1 MREDKL
7 KLRIDTPLETRG
19 SCVWVFMS
27 LLALIQHKDT
37 PFDRN
42 KPDSFMSEDLG
53 NLGLGNKVVVEDVVV
68 SNEPNCPQGNSSK
81 LAKNWFGELSGRILH
96 KVQLKGQFVQSSQRG
111 LILWIVLRVLKH

>member
-68 SNEPNCPQGNSSK
+68 SNEPNCPQGNTSK
-81 LAKNWFGELSGRILH
+81 CVQTWFGELSGRILH
-96 KVQLKGQFVQSSQRG
+96 IVQLKGQFFQSFQRC
-111 LILWIVLRVLKH
+111 LISWIVFRVLGH